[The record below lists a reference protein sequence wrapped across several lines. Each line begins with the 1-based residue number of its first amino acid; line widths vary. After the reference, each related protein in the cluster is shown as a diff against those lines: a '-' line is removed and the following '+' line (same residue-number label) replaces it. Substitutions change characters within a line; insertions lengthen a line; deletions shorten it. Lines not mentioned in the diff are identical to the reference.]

1 MDVEEPPMG
10 AAGLRRG
17 AQQLT
22 RLALETLGGIMR
34 EGKSETAK
42 LAAAREVLD
51 RGHGKA
57 KAAPDPEDDS
67 DTEVVVRRFCD
78 PQTGALII
86 DE

>member
-1 MDVEEPPMG
+1 MSAEEPPMG

-22 RLALETLGGIMR
+22 RLALETLGGLMR

-57 KAAPDPEDDS
+57 RAIPDSDDDG
-67 DTEVVVRRFCD
+67 DTEVVIKRFCD
-78 PQTGALII
+78 PQTGALI
-86 DE
+86 EEG